1 VGQAFKALDNR
12 NYRLYFS
19 GQLVSVVGNGM
30 QLMVQSWLVYQL
42 THSAYWLGFISVCSQ
57 LPAFFASP
65 FAGVI
70 ADHKN
75 RRAILMWVQIIGMLQ
90 AFALAILVYTGKIHF
105 WEIAVLSVVLG
116 ILNAFEITTRHAFS
130 VDLVGKKD
138 LGSAIAL
145 NAATI
150 NISRV
155 LGPAIGGLLLVP
167 LGEAGC
173 FVVNGM
179 SYLAVVCGLI
189 MMRLDPQGK
198 KIRLGDSWEHLGEA
212 VRYLKKTPTI
222 LKFMGLATFISFVG
236 FSYSVLLPIVAKE
249 VLHGDSGTLAIL
261 SASAGIGAI
270 TGAIVLGSAELT
282 DIYKKIFTYVWL
294 MGCGFVILGLSHFL
308 WLSAIAMFFIG
319 CFMMG
324 AFPIINSSIQSVVED
339 SMRARVMS
347 LYSMTFFGATP
358 LGSLIVGSLADRA
371 GTQKVAI
378 GSGVICMSF
387 GLLAPPLFAHLGP
400 FAFGRK
406 NRYPAIEVEKPL

>member
-1 VGQAFKALDNR
+1 VGNAFRALENR

-19 GQLVSVVGNGM
+19 GQLISVVGNGM

-42 THSAYWLGFISVCSQ
+42 THSAYWLGFVSVCSQ
-57 LPAFFASP
+57 LPAFFSSP

-75 RRAILMWVQIIGMLQ
+75 RRSILLWVQIIGMFQ
-90 AFALAILVYTGKIHF
+90 AFTLAFLVFTGKVHF

-145 NAATI
+145 NSATI

-173 FVVNGM
+173 FVVNGL
-179 SYLAVVCGLI
+179 SYLAVICGLS
-189 MMRLDPQGK
+189 MMTLDPQGK
-198 KIRLGDSWEHLGEA
+198 KIRLGDSWEHLGDA
-212 VRYLKKTPTI
+212 VRYVRNTPAI

-236 FSYSVLLPIVAKE
+236 FSYSVLLPVVAKE

-270 TGAIVLGSAELT
+270 TGAVVLGSAELNG
-282 DIYKKIFTYVWL
+282 IYKKIFTYVWL
-294 MGCGFVILGLSHFL
+294 MGCGFVILGLSHYV
-308 WLSAIAMFFIG
+308 WLSAIAMFFVG

-324 AFPIINSSIQSVVED
+324 AFPIINSSIQNLVED

-358 LGSLIVGSLADRA
+358 LGSLIVGMLADRA

-387 GLLAPPLFAHLGP
+387 GLLAPPVFGHLGAI
-400 FAFGRK
+400 AFRRK
-406 NRYPAIEVEKPL
+406 NRYLTIEAEKQL

>member
-1 VGQAFKALDNR
+1 
-12 NYRLYFS
+12 
-19 GQLVSVVGNGM
+19 
-30 QLMVQSWLVYQL
+30 
-42 THSAYWLGFISVCSQ
+42 
-57 LPAFFASP
+57 
-65 FAGVI
+65 
-70 ADHKN
+70 
-75 RRAILMWVQIIGMLQ
+75 
-90 AFALAILVYTGKIHF
+90 
-105 WEIAVLSVVLG
+105 
-116 ILNAFEITTRHAFS
+116 
-130 VDLVGKKD
+130 
-138 LGSAIAL
+138 
-145 NAATI
+145 
-150 NISRV
+150 
-155 LGPAIGGLLLVP
+155 
-167 LGEAGC
+167 
-173 FVVNGM
+173 
-179 SYLAVVCGLI
+179 

-198 KIRLGDSWEHLGEA
+198 KIRLGDSWEHLGDA
-212 VRYLKKTPTI
+212 VRYLKQTPTI

-249 VLHGDSGTLAIL
+249 VLHGDAGTLAIL

-270 TGAIVLGSAELT
+270 TGAIVLGTVELT

-294 MGCGFVILGLSHFL
+294 MGCGFVILGFSNML

-406 NRYPAIEVEKPL
+406 NRYPAVEVEKPL